1 MTFLCGYFKSWQ
13 EINEKSATKWY
24 INWKIYIFKGEV
36 KILGNQENQ
45 DIFQFVKRN
54 IFSLNYKSAM
64 AKQVLSKLFSLY
76 NFQYGYVNHHVLIN
90 WLLLINEI
98 KIFSWKE
105 KALEV

>member
-1 MTFLCGYFKSWQ
+1 MAILKVDKKSMRRALQ
-13 EINEKSATKWY
+13 SDIL
-24 INWKIYIFKGEV
+24 IGKIYIFKGEV

-90 WLLLINEI
+90 
-98 KIFSWKE
+98 
-105 KALEV
+105 

>member
-1 MTFLCGYFKSWQ
+1 MRRALQSDILIG
-13 EINEKSATKWY
+13 
-24 INWKIYIFKGEV
+24 KIYIFKGEV

-90 WLLLINEI
+90 WLLLIILKLNFLAG
-98 KIFSWKE
+98 KK
-105 KALEV
+105 KL

>member
-1 MTFLCGYFKSWQ
+1 MRRALQSDILIG
-13 EINEKSATKWY
+13 
-24 INWKIYIFKGEV
+24 KIYIFKGEV

-90 WLLLINEI
+90 WLLLII
-98 KIFSWKE
+98 LKLKFLAGK
-105 KALEV
+105 KKL